1 MRKPP
6 NQRLK
11 AHDQIGARLAAAHV
25 SNAPCMQPLISTIRP
40 DNRGRHKE
48 IIAPNAAIVCLNHFS
63 DYVARP
69 AVLRRAPEWLQLA
82 PLA

>member
-25 SNAPCMQPLISTIRP
+25 SKAPCMQPLISTIRP
-40 DNRGRHKE
+40 DNRGRHE
-48 IIAPNAAIVCLNHFS
+48 EMIAPNAAIVCLNHFS

-69 AVLRRAPEWLQLA
+69 AIPRRVHELPQLVR
-82 PLA
+82 PS

>member
-11 AHDQIGARLAAAHV
+11 AHDQIGARLAAEHV
-25 SNAPCMQPLISTIRP
+25 AKTPCMQPLISTIRP

-63 DYVARP
+63 DYVARLVIP
-69 AVLRRAPEWLQLA
+69 HHVHELPQ
-82 PLA
+82 